1 MNLRR
6 RSRTTALAATQPTAS
21 RPAGARVEHYE
32 GVTITP
38 EEGAALRVDS
48 AADIDPNVRIR
59 GLSGIPRGDA
69 GGFGGAGTK

>member
-1 MNLRR
+1 MLV
-6 RSRTTALAATQPTAS
+6 
-21 RPAGARVEHYE
+21 PARKPRVEHYE

-48 AADIDPNVRIR
+48 AADIDPNVKSR
-59 GLSGIPRGDA
+59 GLEGIPRGDA

>member
-1 MNLRR
+1 MILRR
-6 RSRTTALAATQPTAS
+6 RSRAADALLVTTAPRAPK
-21 RPAGARVEHYE
+21 VEHYE

-48 AADIDPNVRIR
+48 AADIDPNVKSR
-59 GLSGIPRGDA
+59 GLEGIPRGDA

>member
-1 MNLRR
+1 MILRR
-6 RSRTTALAATQPTAS
+6 RSRAAEAPAAAASTA
-21 RPAGARVEHYE
+21 RGGAPRVEHYE

-48 AADIDPNVRIR
+48 AADIDPNVRAR
-59 GLSGIPRGDA
+59 GLEGIPRGDA

>member
-1 MNLRR
+1 MKLRR
-6 RSRTTALAATQPTAS
+6 RTRTAALAAAQPAVP
-21 RPAGARVEHYE
+21 RGAGPRVEHYE